1 MSLKFQA
8 SNENSNFH
16 TFGPMGQGSKA
27 QNPGKL
33 VENRAK
39 RGLFSKNVFRSS
51 YYIFLQ
57 SFGSLF

>member
-33 VENRAK
+33 VEK
-39 RGLFSKNVFRSS
+39 HSETGV
-51 YYIFLQ
+51 IFQ
-57 SFGSLF
+57 KCV